1 MFALADRLGMTVQQL
16 QKSMTVEE
24 FVYWLAYLDEMNK
37 RMERNG

>member
-1 MFALADRLGMTVQQL
+1 MFALADRLGLTVEQL

-24 FVYWLAYLDEMNK
+24 FVYWLAYLEEMNR